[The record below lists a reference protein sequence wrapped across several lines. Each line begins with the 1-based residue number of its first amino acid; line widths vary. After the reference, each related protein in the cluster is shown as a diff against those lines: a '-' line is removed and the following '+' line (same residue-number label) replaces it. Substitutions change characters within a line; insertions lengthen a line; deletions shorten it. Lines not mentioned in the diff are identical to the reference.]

1 MERAS
6 CFSCSLLLSVG
17 LVAILGVMEEHR
29 CMPFVRLPFD
39 MLTLY
44 PPCSMFCS
52 STRLYGAQIALSNK
66 SNNTSAVGKVD
77 VPE

>member
-29 CMPFVRLPFD
+29 CMRFVRLPFD

-44 PPCSMFCS
+44 PPLQYVLLRHSFIWCSN
-52 STRLYGAQIALSNK
+52 RAL
-66 SNNTSAVGKVD
+66 
-77 VPE
+77 